1 MIKLNENMIYTKPG
15 KKKQIK
21 SNQIKTFLEKLNESK
36 TLVSAKVTYL
46 IELIM
51 STSATEYL
59 VLLTLM

>member
-15 KKKQIK
+15 KKQIK
-21 SNQIKTFLEKLNESK
+21 SNQIKTFLEKFNESK